1 MTKLRAV
8 VLLAVVALLLFPAA
22 AFAQNP
28 PELPCRFY
36 GTVALDGEDVP
47 DGTVVKAV
55 VSGTEF
61 TTTTPAAGYGPS
73 SYAVLIEQPD
83 GATYDGASVTFTIGG
98 EAADQTATWI
108 SGGNVNTDVSSGEAT
123 TPVGGSPITSVVAN
137 SLPAG
142 SAPTASLAGGV
153 LTLGIPAGAAGA
165 DGAAGAAGAA
175 GADGEDAS
183 GGVALPVIALVIA
196 IIAVGMAAMGMR
208 RRV

>member
-8 VLLAVVALLLFPAA
+8 VLLSVVALLLFPAA

-36 GTVALDGEDVP
+36 GTVALDGADVA
-47 DGTVVKAV
+47 DGTVIKAV

-98 EAADQTATWI
+98 QAADQTATWI
-108 SGGNVNTDVSSGEAT
+108 SGGNVNTDVSSGEST
-123 TPVGGSPITSVVAN
+123 TPTGGGITSVVAN

-142 SAPTASLAGGV
+142 SAPTASLVGGQ

>member
-36 GTVALDGEDVP
+36 GTVALDGADVA
-47 DGTVVKAV
+47 DGTVIKAI

-98 EAADQTATWI
+98 QAADQTATWI

-123 TPVGGSPITSVVAN
+123 TPTGGGITSVVAN

-142 SAPTASLAGGV
+142 SAPTASLVGGQ

>member
-8 VLLAVVALLLFPAA
+8 VLLSVVALLLFPAA

-36 GTVALDGEDVP
+36 GTVALDGADVA
-47 DGTVVKAV
+47 DGTVIKAV

-98 EAADQTATWI
+98 QAADQTATWI
-108 SGGNVNTDVSSGEAT
+108 SGGNVNTDVSSGESTAPT
-123 TPVGGSPITSVVAN
+123 GGGITSVVAN

-142 SAPTASLAGGV
+142 SAPTASLVGGQ

>member
-8 VLLAVVALLLFPAA
+8 VLLSVVALLLFPTA

-36 GTVALDGEDVP
+36 GTVALDGADVA
-47 DGTVVKAV
+47 DGTVIKAV

-98 EAADQTATWI
+98 QAADQTATWI
-108 SGGNVNTDVSSGEAT
+108 SGGNVNTDVSSGEST
-123 TPVGGSPITSVVAN
+123 TPTGGGITSVVAN

-142 SAPTASLAGGV
+142 SAPTASLVGGQ

>member
-8 VLLAVVALLLFPAA
+8 VLLSVVALLLFPTA

-36 GTVALDGEDVP
+36 GTVALDGADVA
-47 DGTVVKAV
+47 DGTVIKAI

-61 TTTTPAAGYGPS
+61 TATTPAAGYGPS

-98 EAADQTATWI
+98 QAADQTATWI
-108 SGGNVNTDVSSGEAT
+108 SGGNVNTNVSSGEAT
-123 TPVGGSPITSVVAN
+123 TPNGGGITSVVAN

-142 SAPTASLAGGV
+142 SAPTASLVGGQ

-165 DGAAGAAGAA
+165 DGAAGAAGAD

>member
-8 VLLAVVALLLFPAA
+8 VLLSVVALLLFPAA

-36 GTVALDGEDVP
+36 GTVALDGADVA
-47 DGTVVKAV
+47 DGTVIKAV

-98 EAADQTATWI
+98 QAADQTATWI

-123 TPVGGSPITSVVAN
+123 TPTGGGITSVVAN

-142 SAPTASLAGGV
+142 SAPTASLVGGQ

>member
-8 VLLAVVALLLFPAA
+8 VLLSVVALLLFPAA

-47 DGTVVKAV
+47 DGTVITAV

-98 EAADQTATWI
+98 QAADQTATWI
-108 SGGNVNTDVSSGEAT
+108 SGGNVNTDISSGEAT
-123 TPVGGSPITSVVAN
+123 TPTGGGITSVVAN

-142 SAPTASLAGGV
+142 SAPTASLVGGQ